1 MAMSNS
7 EKQRR
12 YRNNKNHRGEYG
24 DARINTFVTFEAAAA
39 LARLSKYYNIT
50 KRQTLELLIN
60 TADETIRKNLIIG
73 SDEEKKYS
81 SINKRD

>member
-12 YRNNKNHRGEYG
+12 YRKNKHRRGEYG

-39 LARLSKYYNIT
+39 LERLSRHYNIT
-50 KRQTLELLIN
+50 KRQTLELLLN
-60 TADETIRKNLIIG
+60 TADETIRKNLIVD
-73 SDEEKKYS
+73 SDEWEKYWNIEES
-81 SINKRD
+81 D